1 MVYSSAA
8 DRFYSG
14 SPLLAEGMICLCVLL
29 VSAIVVPKAR
39 YRRVLPQQ
47 TRNTALGPEGLR
59 RGGAVPGPAD
69 GYTAAVEDILE
80 PGDILLHSAFDT
92 VVDSNFVAAAVE
104 HSNKF
109 VVAAAAVA
117 VGRHGEGD
125 SSAAAT
131 AMADVAESAVEIT
144 TGAQNRNL
152 HEQ

>member
-1 MVYSSAA
+1 M
-8 DRFYSG
+8 
-14 SPLLAEGMICLCVLL
+14 
-29 VSAIVVPKAR
+29 
-39 YRRVLPQQ
+39 
-47 TRNTALGPEGLR
+47 
-59 RGGAVPGPAD
+59 PGPAD

-109 VVAAAAVA
+109 VVAAAAAGAVA

-125 SSAAAT
+125 SS
-131 AMADVAESAVEIT
+131 ADVAESAVEIT

>member
-1 MVYSSAA
+1 M
-8 DRFYSG
+8 
-14 SPLLAEGMICLCVLL
+14 
-29 VSAIVVPKAR
+29 
-39 YRRVLPQQ
+39 
-47 TRNTALGPEGLR
+47 
-59 RGGAVPGPAD
+59 PGPAD

-109 VVAAAAVA
+109 VVAAAAAGAVA